1 MARMRHF
8 DLGEKHGIVSCQYRD
23 EDSQVIGME
32 NFQIRLAV
40 VSPEGSRLLAQV

>member
-1 MARMRHF
+1 MAIMRHV
-8 DLGEKHGIVSCQYRD
+8 DLVEKPGTLYCQYRD

-32 NFQIRLAV
+32 NFQIILGV